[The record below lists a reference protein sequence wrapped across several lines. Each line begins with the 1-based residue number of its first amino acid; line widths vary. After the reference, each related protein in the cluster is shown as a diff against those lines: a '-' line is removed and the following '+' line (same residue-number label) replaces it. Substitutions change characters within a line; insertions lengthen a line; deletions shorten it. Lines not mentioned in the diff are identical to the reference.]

1 MSLDHESAMRMIGAS
16 HRRAHE
22 LGMAVSTAI
31 VDPDG
36 RLLAFGR
43 MDGTHWL
50 SIDAAQA
57 KAFTGALLR
66 QEGPALQQIPP
77 AMISALS
84 LMQGRAVLPMG
95 SVTVLRDENNQ
106 LLAGIGCSG
115 IGSAGATDDQDG
127 ECARAARDA
136 YTRHI

>member
-16 HRRAHE
+16 HQRARE

-43 MDGTHWL
+43 MYGTHWL
-50 SIDAAQA
+50 SVDAAQA
-57 KAFTGALLR
+57 KAYTGALLR
-66 QEGPALQQIPP
+66 QDGPALQQMPP
-77 AMISALS
+77 AMIAALA

-95 SVTVLRDENNQ
+95 SVTVLRDANSQ
-106 LLAGIGCSG
+106 VLAGIGCSG
-115 IGSAGATDDQDG
+115 IGSVGATDDQDG
-127 ECARAARDA
+127 DCARAARDA
-136 YTRHI
+136 FASHL